1 MTNHTERAIRQ
12 IRNAST
18 NLHRAAGFTPRPRP
32 PISKLLTV
40 LANSLEIHG
49 HRNRA
54 QVEGALANYFDA
66 IAKGEAK

>member
-1 MTNHTERAIRQ
+1 MTDDRRTSLAIRQ

-18 NLHRAAGFTPRPRP
+18 NLYRAEEFNGASP
-32 PISKLLTV
+32 PISILLTV

-54 QVEGALANYFDA
+54 QVEGALADYFDA
-66 IAKGEAK
+66 KGETK